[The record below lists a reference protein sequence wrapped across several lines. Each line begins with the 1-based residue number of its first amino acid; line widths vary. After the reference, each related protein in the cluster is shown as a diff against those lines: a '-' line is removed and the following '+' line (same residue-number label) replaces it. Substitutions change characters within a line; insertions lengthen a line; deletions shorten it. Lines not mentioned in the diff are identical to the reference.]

1 MASSDTRFTGA
12 GFWRFAVP
20 AMLVASSGATAE
32 QDAIEACREAST
44 DAARIACLENALR
57 RQENPGEAAPPA
69 EPVAPEAPEP
79 VADGA
84 PESETAEAPQPA
96 ALEGTESAA
105 PPASP
110 RAATQATAPVPK
122 TAAADIGA
130 EQVRARNESREERD
144 ARLDSAHRLKVAAYT
159 TVPYRRLQVELENGQ
174 IWRQVKG
181 DTQRIRV
188 DLERNQTVDI
198 NETGL
203 GGYKLR
209 LNEIRRIIAVE
220 RVR

>member
-1 MASSDTRFTGA
+1 MPACLPVARPLVTIAGMGSPAAWFSGAATR
-12 GFWRFAVP
+12 P
-20 AMLVASSGATAE
+20 LVATLAALIACATAMAE
-32 QDAIEACREAST
+32 QDAVAACREAAT

-57 RQENPGEAAPPA
+57 RQDDAGETGAEAPPA
-69 EPVAPEAPEP
+69 TEPDVSGPAASEDPEP
-79 VADGA
+79 VAAPA
-84 PESETAEAPQPA
+84 PEPA
-96 ALEGTESAA
+96 AVET
-105 PPASP
+105 PPAP
-110 RAATQATAPVPK
+110 AAG
-122 TAAADIGA
+122 DLGA

-144 ARLDSAHRLKVAAYT
+144 ARLESASGLPVASYR

-198 NETGL
+198 DETGL
-203 GGYKLR
+203 GGYRLR

>member
-1 MASSDTRFTGA
+1 MASLAARFSA
-12 GFWRFAVP
+12 AAPRP
-20 AMLVASSGATAE
+20 LVATLAALIACATAMAE
-32 QDAIEACREAST
+32 RDPVAACREAAT

-57 RQENPGEAAPPA
+57 RHDDAGETAAEAPPA
-69 EPVAPEAPEP
+69 AGPAVPEAPGPATDGMAEPTASQDPQPRAAEAPEA
-79 VADGA
+79 
-84 PESETAEAPQPA
+84 
-96 ALEGTESAA
+96 
-105 PPASP
+105 
-110 RAATQATAPVPK
+110 
-122 TAAADIGA
+122 AAAETTPAPGADEIGA
-130 EQVRARNESREERD
+130 GQVRARNESREERA
-144 ARLDSAHRLKVAAYT
+144 ARLESASGLRVASYR

-198 NETGL
+198 AETGL

-209 LNEIRRIIAVE
+209 LNEIRRTIAVE